1 MAGSSA
7 QATHGEGGGFGPASG
22 AGVSLLD
29 RARDWRDR
37 MVADPAFRRWAAR
50 FPLTRPV
57 ARRRARALFDLCA
70 GFVYSQVLAACVR
83 LRVFDLLGE
92 GPKTAAAV
100 AARTDLPPDAAVR
113 LLEAAAALGLA
124 ARRSGG
130 RYGLGPLGAAMVGN
144 PGLAAMVEHHAVLYS
159 DLRDPVALLREGG
172 AAGRTG
178 LAGYWP
184 YAGGGAAAGLGP
196 AEVAEYSALMA
207 ASQPLVAEEV
217 LGAYDLR
224 RHRCLLDVGGGEGG
238 FLCAAGAAAPDLRL
252 VLFDLPAVADRAR
265 ARLGAAGL
273 SARASVVGGDFLLD
287 PLPEGA
293 DVVSLV
299 RVLHDHDDDGALA
312 LLRAA
317 RRALPPGG
325 TLLLAE
331 PMSGT
336 PGAEPVGEAY
346 FGFYL
351 LAMGRGRPRTPA
363 ETGALLRAA
372 GFAEVRLRRT
382 RTPLLTGVLTARA
395 A

>member
-1 MAGSSA
+1 MAAGSTA
-7 QATHGEGGGFGPASG
+7 QAAPGEGRGFGPASG
-22 AGVSLLD
+22 ASLLD
-29 RARDWRDR
+29 RVRDWRDR
-37 MVADPAFRRWAAR
+37 MVADPMFRSWAAR

-83 LRVFDLLGE
+83 LRVFDLLSD
-92 GPKTAAAV
+92 GPKTSQAV
-100 AARTDLPPDAAVR
+100 AARTDLPPEAAVR

-144 PGLAAMVEHHAVLYS
+144 PGLAAMVEHHAVFYA
-159 DLRDPVALLREGG
+159 DLRDPVALLRG
-172 AAGRTG
+172 ATGTG
-178 LAGYWP
+178 LARYWP
-184 YAGGGAAAGLGP
+184 YATGGAAAGLGP
-196 AEVAEYSALMA
+196 LEVTAYSALMA

-252 VLFDLPAVADRAR
+252 VLFDLPAVAERAR
-265 ARLGAAGL
+265 ARLDAAGL
-273 SARASVVGGDFLLD
+273 SSRATVAGGDFLAD
-287 PLPEGA
+287 ALPTGA
-293 DVVSLV
+293 DIVSLV
-299 RVLHDHDDDGALA
+299 RVLHDHDEDGALA
-312 LLRAA
+312 LLRAV

-363 ETGALLRAA
+363 EIGALLRAA
-372 GFAEVRLRRT
+372 GFADTRPRRT
-382 RTPLLTGVLTARA
+382 STPLLTGLMTARA

>member
-1 MAGSSA
+1 MAAGSA
-7 QATHGEGGGFGPASG
+7 QTARGGEDGVFGPAASG
-22 AGVSLLD
+22 PGASLLD

-50 FPLTRPV
+50 FPFTQPI

-83 LRVFDLLGE
+83 LRVFDLLSD
-92 GPKTAAAV
+92 GPKTAQAV

-124 ARRSGG
+124 ARRSGE

-144 PGLAAMVEHHAVLYS
+144 PGLAAMVEHHALLYA
-159 DLRDPVALLREGG
+159 DLRDPVALLRG
-172 AAGRTG
+172 AAATG
-178 LAGYWP
+178 LARYWP
-184 YAGGGAAAGLGP
+184 YAGGGAAAAVGLGP
-196 AEVAEYSALMA
+196 AEVAPYSALMA

-224 RHRCLLDVGGGEGG
+224 RHRRLLDVGGGEGG

-252 VLFDLPAVADRAR
+252 VLFDLPAVAERAR

-273 SARASVVGGDFLLD
+273 GDRATAVGGDFLAD
-287 PLPEGA
+287 PLPRGA

-299 RVLHDHDDDGALA
+299 RVLHDHDDGGALA

-317 RRALPPGG
+317 
-325 TLLLAE
+325 
-331 PMSGT
+331 
-336 PGAEPVGEAY
+336 
-346 FGFYL
+346 GFT
-351 LAMGRGRPRTPA
+351 GVRPR
-363 ETGALLRAA
+363 
-372 GFAEVRLRRT
+372 RT
-382 RTPLLTGVLTARA
+382 HTPLLTGVLTARA